1 MKKHIVFSLF
11 LLTLFTPIYNQTTN
25 KFPKNGS
32 AGIGTTAPNN
42 SAILEMVST
51 IKGVLVPRMTQL
63 QRDAIASPATGL
75 LIYQTDIIA
84 GFYYYSGTAWT
95 AVGANTTLSNLNA
108 TTAINS
114 NLLPNTN
121 GTLNLGSNAFKWNNI
136 YLNALKIGGAT
147 QTSAFIPYTS
157 GTGINIAG
165 TTITNIAPDQ
175 TVVLSGGGATIITG
189 SYPNFTISSTDN
201 NTTYNA
207 GSGLSLTGNTFDN
220 TAPDQVVTLTGT
232 GGTTIS
238 GSYPDFTINS
248 SDGGSGWSLS
258 GNAGTNDGT
267 DFIGTTDSAPINFRV
282 NNENAGRIDPA
293 GPVFL
298 GLQAGNTNTDQFG
311 TGLGYQA
318 LYSNTN
324 GIWNTA
330 IGFQALYAN
339 ETGGYNTASGF
350 QALYSN
356 TSANYN
362 SAFGWS
368 ALFSNNIGE
377 LNTGI
382 GQNALYYNDAGNYNT
397 GIGVNSLQSNTA
409 GNGNTSVGLGALYS
423 NVTGNNN
430 TALGYGADVL
440 SGDLINSTA
449 IGYNAKVSANN
460 SLVLGGTDMDAVK
473 VGIGITAPTATLDI
487 VGNIKIADGTQG
499 TGKVLTSDADGLATW
514 IDASAVGGWSLNGN
528 SGTIDSLN
536 FIGTIDNVPIHFRV
550 NNETAGCIDPLLSNT
565 FFGHQAGN
573 SNTMGTGN
581 TAVGEAALYYNTE
594 GVNNTATG
602 VAALASNTTGIENT
616 ANGAFALYSNT
627 NGSSNT
633 ANGEGALYQN
643 TTGYWN
649 TAVGYFSLGQNFTG
663 IGNTA
668 SGYNALQLSQ
678 GDYNTAYGVQALSS
692 NQTGNCNSA
701 LGYNAFN
708 PAATYSNSTAIGYA
722 TVITSSDQIR
732 MGYSSIT
739 SIGGFTDWTNISD
752 KRFKKDINN
761 KVPGLEFITKLNPV
775 TYHLDID
782 AIASFLKTP
791 DSLRLKESEQIK
803 GSILQTGFIAQEVEK
818 AAEEIGYDF
827 SGVDKPKNENDY
839 YGLRYA
845 EFVVPLVKAVQEL
858 DSLNSNQQSE
868 IDSLKSQLAILTS
881 IINTAN
887 LNDGVISVGIE
898 NTDNVMLGQNI
909 PNPFNHSTLIP
920 FRIPK
925 GCSDASILISNV
937 GEGKVITVVPISCE
951 ETHISFDAGE
961 LASGTYT
968 YSLIVD
974 GVVIGTKQMVL
985 TK

>member
-11 LLTLFTPIYNQTTN
+11 FLSLFTPIYNQTTN

-32 AGIGTTAPNN
+32 AGIGTTVPNN

-51 IKGVLVPRMTQL
+51 NKGVLVPRMTQL

-114 NLLPNTN
+114 NLLPNAS

-157 GTGINIAG
+157 GTGINITG

-175 TVVLSGGGATIITG
+175 TVVLSGGGATTITG

-248 SDGGSGWSLS
+248 SGGGSGWSLS
-258 GNAGTNDGT
+258 GNAGTIDGT
-267 DFIGTTDSAPINFRV
+267 DFIGTTDNQPLNFRV
-282 NNENAGRIDPA
+282 NNEPSGRIDPIQYNTFF
-293 GPVFL
+293 GF
-298 GLQAGNTNTDQFG
+298 QAGNASYLGSYNTCYGYQAG
-311 TGLGYQA
+311 SSSYIGSNNTCSGYQALYSNITGVDNTSNGFQALYSNVDGQYNTATGSQALYSNTGNGNTSNGYQA

-324 GIWNTA
+324 GYQNNA
-330 IGFQALYAN
+330 FGEY
-339 ETGGYNTASGF
+339 
-350 QALYSN
+350 ALYSN
-356 TSANYN
+356 TTGVVN
-362 SAFGWS
+362 SAFGGGSLSSNTTGDGNS
-368 ALFSNNIGE
+368 AFGGSSLSSNT
-377 LNTGI
+377 TG
-382 GQNALYYNDAGNYNT
+382 N
-397 GIGVNSLQSNTA
+397 SNTA
-409 GNGNTSVGLGALYS
+409 CGNSALAFNTTGNFNTANGITSLFLNTTGNDNTAIGYAALLYNDS
-423 NVTGNNN
+423 GNNN
-430 TALGYGADVL
+430 TA
-440 SGDLINSTA
+440 
-449 IGYNAKVSANN
+449 IGSSA
-460 SLVLGGTDMDAVK
+460 
-473 VGIGITAPTATLDI
+473 
-487 VGNIKIADGTQG
+487 
-499 TGKVLTSDADGLATW
+499 
-514 IDASAVGGWSLNGN
+514 
-528 SGTIDSLN
+528 
-536 FIGTIDNVPIHFRV
+536 F
-550 NNETAGCIDPLLSNT
+550 
-565 FFGHQAGN
+565 FFGD
-573 SNTMGTGN
+573 S
-581 TAVGEAALYYNTE
+581 
-594 GVNNTATG
+594 
-602 VAALASNTTGIENT
+602 
-616 ANGAFALYSNT
+616 
-627 NGSSNT
+627 
-633 ANGEGALYQN
+633 
-643 TTGYWN
+643 
-649 TAVGYFSLGQNFTG
+649 
-663 IGNTA
+663 
-668 SGYNALQLSQ
+668 
-678 GDYNTAYGVQALSS
+678 
-692 NQTGNCNSA
+692 
-701 LGYNAFN
+701 
-708 PAATYSNSTAIGYA
+708 YSNSTALGYNSA
-722 TVITSSDQIR
+722 ITASDQIR
-732 MGYSSIT
+732 IGNADIL

-752 KRFKKDINN
+752 KRFKTDINN

-775 TYHLDID
+775 TYHLDMD

-858 DSLNSNQQSE
+858 DSLNTYQQSE
-868 IDSLKSQLAILTS
+868 IDTLKSQLAMLTS
-881 IINTAN
+881 IINNAN

-898 NTDNVMLGQNI
+898 NTDNVLLGQNI
-909 PNPFNHSTLIP
+909 PNPFDHSTLIP

-937 GEGKVITVVPISCE
+937 GEGKVITAVPISCE

>member
-11 LLTLFTPIYNQTTN
+11 FLSLFTPIYNQTTN

-32 AGIGTTAPNN
+32 AGIGTTVPNN

-51 IKGVLVPRMTQL
+51 NKGVLVPRMTQL

-114 NLLPNTN
+114 NLLPNAS

-157 GTGINIAG
+157 GTGINITG

-248 SDGGSGWSLS
+248 SGGGSGWSLT
-258 GNAGTNDGT
+258 GNAGTIDGT

-282 NNENAGRIDPA
+282 NNENAGRID
-293 GPVFL
+293 GLNDNLML
-298 GLQAGNTNTDQFG
+298 GHFSGNSSIGNNNIALGSYTMNLSSAVAYNIAIGNYTLFSNT
-311 TGLGYQA
+311 TGGANTAIGYRA
-318 LYSNTN
+318 LFYNETGGSNIGIGYYSNGSTTGSDN
-324 GIWNTA
+324 IGIGYEAGAGFYTGSGNVAVGDLSGGSSGDQNAAFGFRALSQGGSGNLNTGIGSYSLYANFGDNNTAIGANTLGSNTSGNNNTA
-330 IGFQALYAN
+330 IGFA
-339 ETGGYNTASGF
+339 
-350 QALYSN
+350 
-356 TSANYN
+356 
-362 SAFGWS
+362 
-368 ALFSNNIGE
+368 
-377 LNTGI
+377 
-382 GQNALYYNDAGNYNT
+382 
-397 GIGVNSLQSNTA
+397 
-409 GNGNTSVGLGALYS
+409 
-423 NVTGNNN
+423 
-430 TALGYGADVL
+430 ADVV
-440 SGDLINSTA
+440 SGNLHNATA
-449 IGYNAKVSANN
+449 IGYNAKVGTSN
-460 SLVLGGTDMDAVK
+460 SLVLGGTAVDAVN
-473 VGIGITAPTATLDI
+473 VGIGTPSPTCRLEV
-487 VGNIKIADGTQG
+487 VGGNAKINELNIG
-499 TGKVLTSDADGLATW
+499 TGGTNTDPYVFGNTCLGLYCLNMNEG
-514 IDASAVGGWSLNGN
+514 SA
-528 SGTIDSLN
+528 
-536 FIGTIDNVPIHFRV
+536 
-550 NNETAGCIDPLLSNT
+550 
-565 FFGHQAGN
+565 
-573 SNTMGTGN
+573 N
-581 TAVGEAALYYNTE
+581 TAVGNQALSQNVNGAANTAIGGGSMNYNTDGYE
-594 GVNNTATG
+594 NTAIGYASLQVNSIGNNNTVVG
-602 VAALASNTTGIENT
+602 VAALHINSEGNFNNALGSWALGSNNVGNNNI
-616 ANGAFALYSNT
+616 ALGYYALYSNT
-627 NGSSNT
+627 SGNN
-633 ANGEGALYQN
+633 
-643 TTGYWN
+643 N
-649 TAVGYFSLGQNFTG
+649 TAVGNYS
-663 IGNTA
+663 
-668 SGYNALQLSQ
+668 YNNNYSQ
-678 GDYNTAYGVQALSS
+678 
-692 NQTGNCNSA
+692 
-701 LGYNAFN
+701 F
-708 PAATYSNSTAIGYA
+708 SNSTALGYGTEISA
-722 TVITSSDQIR
+722 DNQIR
-732 MGYSSIT
+732 LGNIDIT

-775 TYHLDID
+775 TYHLDMD

-858 DSLNSNQQSE
+858 DSLNTYQQSE
-868 IDSLKSQLAILTS
+868 IDTLKSQIAMLTS

-909 PNPFNHSTLIP
+909 PNPFDHSTLIP

-937 GEGKVITVVPISCE
+937 GEGKVITAVPISCE

-985 TK
+985 IK